1 MLKLWGVL
9 SPPTARVS
17 TDAAAVPVPSLVT
30 VAVNVMASSVVGF
43 SGEWVRLVTTRSGL
57 APVTVK
63 VSVVTLFVSSDS
75 ATSPL
80 ASAVAVFMYAWA
92 TSRVSVRVTV

>member
-43 SGEWVRLVTTRSGL
+43 SGEWVQARDDEVGISLGYREHYRGG
-57 APVTVK
+57 
-63 VSVVTLFVSSDS
+63 VVPFI
-75 ATSPL
+75 
-80 ASAVAVFMYAWA
+80 
-92 TSRVSVRVTV
+92 